1 MLLLLLVTVLFA
13 NKHKN
18 ILWNPEWAR
27 QRGLLFHVWAGTLPI
42 EIRLAFELQE
52 AGGGLHA
59 EAADPKG
66 WAVSCSFHL
75 GVVGRPSLRLCAAG
89 VTALTGHCG
98 GGGQGT
104 LQDGGLSTKG
114 GKQPLE
120 SELLEDEPHL
130 GALGWRK
137 PSRFCRIYLLS
148 GPNYRKIVGSTF
160 KDFFFPT
167 RINYSRDKAG
177 LAVSAGDSLG

>member
-1 MLLLLLVTVLFA
+1 ML
-13 NKHKN
+13 
-18 ILWNPEWAR
+18 P
-27 QRGLLFHVWAGTLPI
+27 
-42 EIRLAFELQE
+42 
-52 AGGGLHA
+52 
-59 EAADPKG
+59 
-66 WAVSCSFHL
+66 
-75 GVVGRPSLRLCAAG
+75 AG

-160 KDFFFPT
+160 KDFFFFPT